1 MSRDDT
7 EKGAHVPQEPASDTN
22 PSQGAPDTADASR
35 GNLDDSGPGVSS
47 DTPNGLAPRVAA
59 MLAAALGRLDER
71 EDPPEVAPA
80 LMPGPPPD
88 APEDSGPPVVLCD
101 MGLRI
106 TQTGRV
112 RTIQVFDG
120 DGKQM
125 PAQAIVGL
133 LHACADTVALT
144 EGFHP
149 TLRNA
154 ARRIGHTLADLHRV
168 AGAQQMAALCN
179 GHTPQCAIRK
189 WAATPQVNGS
199 ATPPPACDCGF
210 LKAEPQGLVS

>member
-1 MSRDDT
+1 MSRDEA
-7 EKGAHVPQEPASDTN
+7 EKGASVPQDSPEQADPTQETPATEDA
-22 PSQGAPDTADASR
+22 APADV
-35 GNLDDSGPGVSS
+35 SGSEPGVTS
-47 DTPNGLAPRVAA
+47 DTPKGLAPRVAA
-59 MLAAALGRLDER
+59 MLAAALGRLDDR

-120 DGKQM
+120 DGRQL
-125 PAQAIVGL
+125 PAQTIVGL

-149 TLRNA
+149 NLRNA
-154 ARRIGHTLADLHRV
+154 ARRIGVTLADLQRL
-168 AGAQQMAALCN
+168 ANAQAMQALCN

-199 ATPPPACDCGF
+199 ATPPPDCDCGF